1 MRGIAR
7 VATFCLVA
15 SLPAR
20 ADVADAG
27 PHEGVLS
34 CEPATRPGRVRCDA
48 TAYVGTDESI
58 AWGDVVL
65 LETPP
70 FISVLRG
77 RIGPHDATMR
87 TPTTWRWEFA
97 LVARAVGDGEVV
109 GRARLV
115 VCRDKTCSP
124 REVPLVG
131 HVVIGAEASSTPPGS
146 SPPRLDGG
154 K

>member
-7 VATFCLVA
+7 VATLCLVA

-20 ADVADAG
+20 ADVGDAG

-34 CEPATRPGRVRCDA
+34 CEPAIRPGRVRCEA
-48 TAYVGTDESI
+48 TAYVGADESI

-65 LETPP
+65 LETPS

-87 TPTTWRWEFA
+87 APTTWRWEFA
-97 LVARAVGDGEVV
+97 LVARAVGDGDVV

-115 VCRDKTCSP
+115 VCHDKTCQP
-124 REVPLVG
+124 RELPLVG
-131 HVVIGAEASSTPPGS
+131 HVVIGGDAAPH
-146 SPPRLDGG
+146 DGG
-154 K
+154 S